1 MIRGA
6 QLYAVRWIASTAV
19 DTPADID
26 RLCAAVSNNLA
37 TLIRQHADSF
47 PDELPAGLPPERDH
61 DHKIELEPGAQ
72 PAVRTQW
79 RLTQLKLDELRC
91 QLDYLLEIGFVRP
104 SNSPFAAPILFT
116 PKKDGGL
123 RMCIDYRAL
132 NRVAIKS
139 RYPIPR
145 ADKLIDQL
153 RGAKFFSK
161 IDLQGGYHQI
171 RVNEADCYKT
181 AFWTR
186 YGGYEYTVMPFGL
199 TNAPSTFQLTMN
211 EVFRPLLEKCV
222 IVYLDDIQNYSPT
235 REQHLKDLEAIFSL
249 LQQHRLITKGSKC
262 EFLKQE
268 LEFLGHVI
276 SIDGGRA
283 TGCVRKAQTF
293 PDYTSGSSDCLQ
305 PIAYE
310 SRKLN
315 PAKRNY
321 PVHDKDLLAI
331 VHAFKVWRCYLTGAD
346 VTVRTN
352 HKSLKFIRAKP
363 TLNSRQIRWLDYLE
377 SNFHYRVTY
386 KRGVSNIADALTR
399 PSVHTCAADEV
410 QQPSRQVEV
419 AVSEEEMSGVTEEG
433 GAAEVEQQ
441 QQQHES
447 PPRVPHPPERP
458 RRDVRPPVRLTYGG
472 RGKPN
477 VVQAGSVVEQIEE
490 DEIAHCYW
498 APIPEP
504 KTREE
509 ALNGPNGE
517 KWKASED
524 EEFGSL
530 IENET
535 WDLCD
540 LPPGKKAIT
549 SKMIY
554 RHKYGPEG
562 ELTRYKSRLVAR
574 GFQQTKG
581 KDYDEVFA
589 PVGKGTTLRV
599 LLAIAALLGWKIRQ
613 MDIVTAFLN
622 GIIMEEVYMKQP
634 EGLDDGSGRVCR
646 LKKAIYGLKQAP
658 RACAEQML
666 EMQFK
671 CSKMGEVKY
680 YLGMHVERDVEKGVL
695 RLHQRKYCEGLAEKY
710 GLQDGGK
717 PATPLPSG
725 FTVEPCADEENPEG
739 DRDPRFTSSFWTKI
753 WEQYDT
759 RLHLS
764 TAYDPQT
771 DDQTELINK
780 TMEQLIRTTCT
791 DPTQW
796 EDSLPLIKFA
806 YNNASLSMTAESP
819 FSLNYGLNP
828 TTPTTPLVKSFVRP
842 STSPFAAPIM
852 STPKKDDGLR
862 MCIDYRALNRVTI
875 KSRYPIP
882 RADELIDQLR
892 GAKLFSKIDR
902 RGSYHQIRISDMCEF
917 LKHEL
922 EFLGHVISVDGVKID
937 QKKIATIQDWKPPAD
952 LRELQNFMGFVNYV
966 RRFIPNMVGLTS
978 PLTDLLKRGKYYEWG
993 GEQQAAFE
1001 QLKLFMTTPPVLR
1014 IADSHRPFE
1023 LITDAN
1029 DLAVGAVLLQDFGEG
1044 LQPIA
1049 YELRKLNPAERNYP
1063 VHDKELLAIVHA
1075 FNVWRCYLTGVH
1087 VTIRTDHKS
1096 L

>member
-725 FTVEPCADEENPEG
+725 FTVEPC
-739 DRDPRFTSSFWTKI
+739 
-753 WEQYDT
+753 
-759 RLHLS
+759 
-764 TAYDPQT
+764 
-771 DDQTELINK
+771 
-780 TMEQLIRTTCT
+780 
-791 DPTQW
+791 
-796 EDSLPLIKFA
+796 
-806 YNNASLSMTAESP
+806 
-819 FSLNYGLNP
+819 
-828 TTPTTPLVKSFVRP
+828 FVRP

>member
-399 PSVHTCAADEV
+399 PSVHTCA
-410 QQPSRQVEV
+410 QQVTMDFVTGLPAGPSGNDAILVVIDRLTKM
-419 AVSEEEMSGVTEEG
+419 AHF
-433 GAAEVEQQ
+433 AACKTTITAEQTTKLFLTNI
-441 QQQHES
+441 
-447 PPRVPHPPERP
+447 
-458 RRDVRPPVRLTYGG
+458 VRLHG
-472 RGKPN
+472 
-477 VVQAGSVVEQIEE
+477 
-490 DEIAHCYW
+490 
-498 APIPEP
+498 
-504 KTREE
+504 
-509 ALNGPNGE
+509 
-517 KWKASED
+517 
-524 EEFGSL
+524 
-530 IENET
+530 
-535 WDLCD
+535 
-540 LPPGKKAIT
+540 
-549 SKMIY
+549 
-554 RHKYGPEG
+554 
-562 ELTRYKSRLVAR
+562 
-574 GFQQTKG
+574 
-581 KDYDEVFA
+581 
-589 PVGKGTTLRV
+589 
-599 LLAIAALLGWKIRQ
+599 
-613 MDIVTAFLN
+613 
-622 GIIMEEVYMKQP
+622 
-634 EGLDDGSGRVCR
+634 
-646 LKKAIYGLKQAP
+646 
-658 RACAEQML
+658 
-666 EMQFK
+666 
-671 CSKMGEVKY
+671 
-680 YLGMHVERDVEKGVL
+680 
-695 RLHQRKYCEGLAEKY
+695 
-710 GLQDGGK
+710 
-717 PATPLPSG
+717 LPS
-725 FTVEPCADEENPEG
+725 AIISDH
-739 DRDPRFTSSFWTKI
+739 DPRFTSSFWTKI